1 MKVLIVAGARPNY
14 AKLAPLTRAFT
25 SQGIRYEWWDVP
37 QHPHDVTEDLH
48 DYGIAKG
55 PIYTYGG
62 NSGSSAQLFRFLY
75 DMSERMKDNKY
86 TLVIVLG
93 DITVASIAAQAAMY
107 ANIPVWHVEGG
118 LRSENARVENHHRI
132 LIDHIAE
139 RNFSPNEQAQ
149 RNLEKEGLHGKMY
162 GNIMHEQL
170 AWQLRRAPIGK
181 VPEGHYVFCTVHR
194 AENCEPQARFAEI
207 VQFAEQ
213 TAKLHG
219 LRLIFPQHPR
229 HPFNGHGRC
238 SPFRPNAAARVIQ
251 GATLVLTDSGGV
263 QDEALYLDKPTV
275 IIRSLSE
282 RGLGPRQFFWTE
294 EKAAERALLS
304 KSRDI
309 WPPPAVTSRRIAND
323 ILEAG
328 RADSDSAGEEAD
340 AAPSFDLRKAIGDAV
355 ERQQPKPDRPSICI
369 DGNMFIGEETQRGSG
384 PCAQ

>member
-25 SQGIRYEWWDVP
+25 LQGIRYEWWDLP
-37 QHPHDVTEDLH
+37 QHKHDVYEDLH
-48 DYGIAKG
+48 DFGIAKP
-55 PIYTYGG
+55 PIYTYGE
-62 NSGSSAQLFRFLY
+62 NRGSSAQMFRFLY

-118 LRSENARVENHHRI
+118 LRSANARVENHHRI
-132 LIDHIAE
+132 LVDHIAE
-139 RNFSPNEQAQ
+139 RNFSPNEKAQ

-170 AWQLRRAPIGK
+170 AWQLRRTPIGK
-181 VPEGHYVFCTVHR
+181 TPEVGYVFCTVHR

-229 HPFNGHGRC
+229 HPFSVLGQC
-238 SPFRPNAAARVIQ
+238 SPFRPNAAARAIRD
-251 GATLVLTDSGGV
+251 ATLVLTDSGGV

-275 IIRSLSE
+275 ILRSLSE

-304 KSRDI
+304 KSRDME
-309 WPPPAVTSRRIAND
+309 PPPEVTSWRIAND
-323 ILEAG
+323 VCETG
-328 RADSDSAGEEAD
+328 RPDPNAAGEEAD
-340 AAPSFDLRKAIGDAV
+340 AAPSFDFRQAIRDAM
-355 ERQQPKPDRPSICI
+355 EQQQPKPDRPSIRL
-369 DGNMFIGEETQRGSG
+369 DGGVLVGEETQRWSG
-384 PCAQ
+384 PCAP